1 MKQNK
6 ADLIS
11 NINRDLADNATQEIT
26 PRDVRQNLLDIIDS
40 TANFLATE
48 EIVSSNFATPASR
61 TTIAGEYVLEKLG
74 QESYTSEDNSAFGY
88 AALRQNFQ
96 GSKNTAIG
104 CFSLNCNVY
113 GTDNVAVG
121 YEAIAGNSNGIGNV
135 GIGNY
140 SLYYNKLG
148 NMNVAIGHGAGY
160 YADRESSQKL
170 YIGVHPVTEQYVC
183 DNPEGEGLTPLVH
196 GDFELQRFGINVN
209 SFHPYGTVQVSGG
222 ISPSEDNKFELG
234 HTDYAFSDVN
244 TRSVSFWEGNSY
256 TYDPESDTVVV
267 SGVQSHADDIKPL
280 VDNTFSLGSP
290 SNNWRNINTYDLTVL
305 GTATVNEYKAVTTCL
320 YECKTLYLATSGIC
334 DGEVDPCGYLSD
346 EELDGA
352 GLVIPSSGVDGLAD
366 YNWTLQT
373 TGRDLRSLPNSTN
386 TATSFDRTAEQ
397 NACFGTTTNV
407 ELSGVQTHIIAPQ
420 HLGRGNTVF
429 GSLSEAGTQYN
440 YIKGMCATT
449 GTYDPIVFSNFDL
462 IDEQNRFGRDA
473 INSITPKSR
482 FKFNITGL
490 SNSSVAEEISSRRV
504 SVQTSDYEV
513 PASLQFQHGATYAL
527 GTEFYST
534 ASGSSPGL
542 YIHTY
547 NNSSSSDDINTVS
560 IMQDDATGGVLGV
573 TDFEGMGKGKLPET
587 IINAR
592 SKTDAS
598 IRVTAE
604 NAGDVTAALE
614 LCGNKNC
621 LEDAAEFAYH
631 RGSGIATM
639 STYLDSGR
647 LIHTTYNAVNGKT
660 IFNNGD
666 VVVGEGDA
674 SGVISILNHPE
685 DTILTSVAGHTRLY
699 SREVDMPDQSS
710 ELIYVDSDGNSWP
723 LSLVTSQL
731 DPVFWD
737 SNLNLWGGSGTP
749 YEVNNEDWA
758 EGAVANNTVYG
769 NFAFRDSTIGSAAVS
784 VNNTVLG
791 MAAGSGIN
799 IATDNIIIGA
809 NCASDIRAN
818 VNNNVLIGNNI
829 GVDSQNFN
837 NVILGNNIINK
848 SSNSILIGNEVL
860 NGVTASGMSDQTFML
875 GNKDHV
881 LMSGSMPYNYLCM
894 PDGGEFAVKSSD
906 NSMST
911 VINQNSISIM
921 GSGVRYGE
929 DPFVFNFIGE
939 EGLAESVMT
948 LDHSAFYPMNNAE
961 LYESSNPR
969 RAFVRINGDARVR
982 GAIRFADGTSLD
994 SASTVQNFEEQ
1005 LAAMQELIDTQTI
1018 EGIMLENVSSPE
1030 ASSLPTIG
1038 VMSQLNGETAT
1049 IVLRDQYL
1057 RLEEG
1062 DYVIANRIK
1071 NDLEQYEY
1079 RPVWVSNESST
1090 CGCGRMVVEEEE
1102 DPLDGGN
1109 P

>member
-11 NINRDLADNATQEIT
+11 NINRDLADNATQEIS

-40 TANFLATE
+40 TANFLTTE

-61 TTIAGEYVLEKLG
+61 TTIAGDYVLEKLG

-196 GDFELQRFGINVN
+196 GDFELQRFGVNVN

-234 HTDYAFSDVN
+234 HIDYAFSDVN

-290 SNNWRNINTYDLTVL
+290 SNNWRNINTYNLSVL

-320 YECKTLYLATSGIC
+320 YECKTLYLATSGVC
-334 DGEVDPCGYLSD
+334 DGETSPCGYLD
-346 EELDGA
+346 GEELIGA
-352 GLVIPSSGVDGLAD
+352 GLIIPSSG
-366 YNWTLQT
+366 
-373 TGRDLRSLPNSTN
+373 
-386 TATSFDRTAEQ
+386 
-397 NACFGTTTNV
+397 
-407 ELSGVQTHIIAPQ
+407 
-420 HLGRGNTVF
+420 
-429 GSLSEAGTQYN
+429 EA
-440 YIKGMCATT
+440 
-449 GTYDPIVFSNFDL
+449 
-462 IDEQNRFGRDA
+462 
-473 INSITPKSR
+473 
-482 FKFNITGL
+482 GL
-490 SNSSVAEEISSRRV
+490 SNHKWTIVPSGVTTQSYMPTNATDEDKAYWVSNNNVFLSGDYSQIRAMKHLGNYEGEAAFGGGIAGASNAFAGMNIVNDQTYQRVIFSTNDGWTTASDYTNLSRAGDGDFSTFLSRYTFSINDTDSESNPRSIDSRRLTISTQDNNVPV
-504 SVQTSDYEV
+504 SLNLNHGTSHKRGV
-513 PASLQFQHGATYAL
+513 
-527 GTEFYST
+527 EFYST
-534 ASGSSPGL
+534 SSGVAKGL
-542 YIHTY
+542 YISTY
-547 NNSSSSDDINTVS
+547 DGTSSNEDINTVS
-560 IMQDDATGGVLGV
+560 IMEDDTTGGVFGV
-573 TDFEGMGKGKLPET
+573 SDFGNMGLSKLPET

-592 SKTDAS
+592 SKSDAS

-621 LEDAAEFAYH
+621 LEDAAELAYH
-631 RGSGIATM
+631 RGSGVATM

-749 YEVNNEDWA
+749 YDVNNEDWV

-769 NFAFRDSTIGSAAVS
+769 NFAFRDSTIGPAAVS

-799 IATDNIIIGA
+799 IATDNIIIGTK
-809 NCASDIRAN
+809 CASDIRAN
-818 VNNNVLIGNNI
+818 INNNVLIGNNI

-837 NVILGNNIINK
+837 NVIVGNNIINK

-875 GNKDHV
+875 GNQDHV

-939 EGLAESVMT
+939 EGLSESVMT

-1030 ASSLPTIG
+1030 ATSLPTIG

-1090 CGCGRMVVEEEE
+1090 CGCGRMMVEEEE